1 MCLPNWL
8 VELDCCHMWQSINKA
23 DMLLAV
29 AGEREDVDD
38 SSNDG
43 ENDCRFWICQT
54 VAPARKLTKQ
64 FAEDSMLILVGKW
77 VVDVRWFK
85 VCMSFLDEI

>member
-1 MCLPNWL
+1 
-8 VELDCCHMWQSINKA
+8 
-23 DMLLAV
+23 
-29 AGEREDVDD
+29 
-38 SSNDG
+38 
-43 ENDCRFWICQT
+43 

>member
-1 MCLPNWL
+1 
-8 VELDCCHMWQSINKA
+8 
-23 DMLLAV
+23 MLNTCVGGAV
-29 AGEREDVDD
+29 YIRGSLCMHLWITVYIHSWITEIYIRGAHCSATRN
-38 SSNDG
+38 S
-43 ENDCRFWICQT
+43 RFWIGQT